1 MKRAVLVLLVAC
13 HAGGG
18 GGDDYPTGTGGGGP
32 IAVGGGTGDGG
43 AGNAGVQ
50 IEGRV
55 CLLKDLRHPT
65 VCSGTGAGGLL
76 VSLATPTTKTAKVT
90 TDDNGQF
97 SIVAPLGAGFTWR
110 VTGATDQ
117 RIVPS
122 LMPFGTDHTIPVIG
136 TEDYNTLLG
145 ANHQV
150 IVDEGSVVVRVV
162 SGGAPIP
169 HVTVA
174 STTLALEV
182 AVKDAAF
189 YDDDRSQDVWN
200 QTDTQSGGVVW
211 IPVVALSP
219 SPPTTG
225 TITLARQDGATVTT
239 VTTAAT
245 VESQWITFLTMNV
258 P

>member
-1 MKRAVLVLLVAC
+1 MKLAVLVLLLAAC
-13 HAGGG
+13 PAA
-18 GGDDYPTGTGGGGP
+18 GGGGP
-32 IAVGGGTGDGG
+32 IAGTGGDAGGGGGGGD
-43 AGNAGVQ
+43 AGVQ
-50 IEGRV
+50 LEGRV
-55 CLLKDLRHPT
+55 CLIKDLRHLT
-65 VCSGTGAGGLL
+65 ACSETGAGGLL
-76 VSLATPTTKTAKVT
+76 VALATPTTRTAKVM
-90 TDDNGQF
+90 TDDNGRF

-136 TEDYNTLLG
+136 FEDYNTLLL

-150 IVDEGSVVVRVV
+150 IVDEGSVVVRAV
-162 SGGAPIP
+162 SGFAPVAQ
-169 HVTVA
+169 VTVL

-200 QTDTQSGGVVW
+200 QTATQSGGVVW
-211 IPVVALSP
+211 LPVVPPSP
-219 SPPTTG
+219 SPPTSG
-225 TITLARQDGATVTT
+225 TITLARPGGGSATAT
-239 VTTAAT
+239 AT
-245 VESQWITFLTMNV
+245 VESQWITFLTMDI